1 MYYNPITITTQD
13 YKKVKYEL
21 HKKRKSTSNTM
32 SSARTKRKRNKGM
45 PNTSTATIDIA
56 NTINDCKFKSA
67 SYWDSGKGRKMNNT
81 K

>member
-1 MYYNPITITTQD
+1 
-13 YKKVKYEL
+13 
-21 HKKRKSTSNTM
+21 M

-45 PNTSTATIDIA
+45 PNTSTTIDIA
-56 NTINDCKFKSA
+56 NAINDCKHKSA

>member
-1 MYYNPITITTQD
+1 
-13 YKKVKYEL
+13 
-21 HKKRKSTSNTM
+21 M

-45 PNTSTATIDIA
+45 PNTSTAIDIA